1 MDKSQPKHETPA
13 PLDQGTSDEPLRS
26 ARIFTIPNV
35 LSLFRWIGSPALL
48 IFAALGEGRG
58 FVIWYLVL
66 SISDWIDGK
75 IAVGWNQ
82 RSILGARLDTFADA
96 TLYGSLILGGIWLW
110 RDRMLQEWPWLTTMM
125 VAYAIAT
132 LAGLVKFGRWPSYH
146 TRTAKLSW
154 GFAIAGVA
162 GIAWDL
168 SPWPLRIATLVVTL
182 GNLESLYITYRSR
195 RWLNDVI
202 GFWAIP
208 QDALEK

>member
-1 MDKSQPKHETPA
+1 MDKSQPEHENPA
-13 PLDQGTSDEPLRS
+13 PLDRATSDEPSRS
-26 ARIFTIPNV
+26 DRIFTIPNV

-110 RDRMLQEWPWLTTMM
+110 QDRMLQEWPWLTTML

-132 LAGLVKFGRWPSYH
+132 FAGLAKFGRWPSYH